1 MTEIVKREIDELRG
15 YVNLKDCQKTMNKA
29 CDKKYYE
36 LVTYIA
42 NHRENYEK
50 YIKENSWVGKLPQLF
65 KCHDI
70 MKKRR
75 WN

>member
-1 MTEIVKREIDELRG
+1 MTEIVKKEIDELRG

-50 YIKENSWVGKLPQLF
+50 YIKENS
-65 KCHDI
+65 
-70 MKKRR
+70 
-75 WN
+75 

>member
-1 MTEIVKREIDELRG
+1 MTEIVKREIDELRD

-50 YIKENSWVGKLPQLF
+50 YIN
-65 KCHDI
+65 
-70 MKKRR
+70 KRFP
-75 WN
+75 NQCTIDSSPKPV

>member
-1 MTEIVKREIDELRG
+1 MTEIVKREIDELRD

-50 YIKENSWVGKLPQLF
+50 YIKENYEREQLSGTR
-65 KCHDI
+65 I
-70 MKKRR
+70 SRI
-75 WN
+75 